1 MREEFWRNNIENYNA
16 LIQNNN
22 SELNKYFDYY
32 SMKFSLQKYL
42 TRFFFNQKNLPQVL
56 LSFINEFDTRID
68 QLNDN
73 DEEISLN
80 ELYILFHFIKIYFP
94 NISINQ
100 GIKML
105 NLINLEINSKN
116 FNLNYDDLIECFNI
130 IQRNDISLL
139 VTILFLRA
147 LLPFILDII
156 SDIVNV
162 YLFIFYF
169 DKESFFNS
177 HISSINIDLNN
188 EKKINNI
195 RQIF

>member
-1 MREEFWRNNIENYNA
+1 MHEEFWRNNIENYNA
-16 LIQNNN
+16 LIKNNN